1 MHIKLDMKKERNMKT
16 MNKEEKLTKAII
28 FATIKHAN
36 QKRKDGTPY
45 IYHPLAVAELLK
57 KYGYDV
63 DYQIAAVLHDVLEDT
78 DATEDEVKEFGMP
91 VYEAVKL
98 VTRPD
103 GMDEAEY
110 VRRILENPMAA
121 AVKNADKIHNLYE
134 IAFSE
139 DKRAIARYARK
150 AEIYYEGNFSMA
162 LDDAIAKATYMS
174 HFHDERKEYKE
185 SIMRK
190 GIPNFTHK
198 EMRLN
203 SKSENIAKKEAY
215 NLYMKNTDIPDL
227 NDNKL
232 KFAIV
237 DGNDPL
243 WYCYIGNEEAPEK
256 TWRLTKGGWVDD
268 SEENIFF
275 AYGFDIST
283 VSKKDFID
291 AMNELFVS
299 NWFYDFVEK
308 KKICGKQNQ

>member
-1 MHIKLDMKKERNMKT
+1 MKKERNMKT

-78 DATEDEVKEFGMP
+78 DTTEDEVKEFGMP

-134 IAFSE
+134 IAFS
-139 DKRAIARYARK
+139 
-150 AEIYYEGNFSMA
+150 
-162 LDDAIAKATYMS
+162 
-174 HFHDERKEYKE
+174 
-185 SIMRK
+185 
-190 GIPNFTHK
+190 
-198 EMRLN
+198 
-203 SKSENIAKKEAY
+203 
-215 NLYMKNTDIPDL
+215 
-227 NDNKL
+227 
-232 KFAIV
+232 
-237 DGNDPL
+237 
-243 WYCYIGNEEAPEK
+243 
-256 TWRLTKGGWVDD
+256 
-268 SEENIFF
+268 
-275 AYGFDIST
+275 
-283 VSKKDFID
+283 
-291 AMNELFVS
+291 
-299 NWFYDFVEK
+299 
-308 KKICGKQNQ
+308 

>member
-1 MHIKLDMKKERNMKT
+1 MSIVWHGRYMDGREHPDITLAGNCFLKPSGGWSQALS
-16 MNKEEKLTKAII
+16 AI
-28 FATIKHAN
+28 
-36 QKRKDGTPY
+36 P
-45 IYHPLAVAELLK
+45 VAGLIGALRAS
-57 KYGYDV
+57 D
-63 DYQIAAVLHDVLEDT
+63 
-78 DATEDEVKEFGMP
+78 
-91 VYEAVKL
+91 
-98 VTRPD
+98 
-103 GMDEAEY
+103 
-110 VRRILENPMAA
+110 RRIPIRRKSGG
-121 AVKNADKIHNLYE
+121 VVQE

-190 GIPNFTHK
+190 GIPNFTQK
-198 EMRLN
+198 EMRLYFE
-203 SKSENIAKKEAY
+203 SENIAKKEAY

-237 DGNDPL
+237 DGNGPL